1 MRKTDDTGPRKIGLE
16 KVNVTPF
23 FGNEKQAFSLKKEA
37 AVESAPKSYAI
48 KQEEIKQE
56 RSKITF
62 SLFLC
67 YCFFLVQH
75 MSDKDLKAKLEAQPT
90 RYYRNKFQILTRF
103 LVHFQ

>member
-67 YCFFLVQH
+67 FCFFLVQH

-90 RYYRNKFQILTRF
+90 RYYRN
-103 LVHFQ
+103 

>member
-56 RSKITF
+56 RSENNLSSNFFIITF
-62 SLFLC
+62 
-67 YCFFLVQH
+67 
-75 MSDKDLKAKLEAQPT
+75 
-90 RYYRNKFQILTRF
+90 
-103 LVHFQ
+103 